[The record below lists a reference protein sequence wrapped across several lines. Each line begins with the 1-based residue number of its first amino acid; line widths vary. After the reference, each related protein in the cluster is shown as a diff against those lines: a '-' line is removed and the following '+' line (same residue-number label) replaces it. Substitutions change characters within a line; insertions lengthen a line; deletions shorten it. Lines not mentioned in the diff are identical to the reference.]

1 MLRAFPDTHAFMR
14 FCVFTTRPKPY
25 TLRSI
30 FFLSLRFSRRHYDTS
45 FSNFEQQIRS
55 ELTTDTRHTGTRRA
69 LNSKALSKGWLE
81 KRLNG
86 VVTEKGLL
94 SP

>member
-55 ELTTDTRHTGTRRA
+55 ELTQPTRGTQVLDA
-69 LNSKALSKGWLE
+69 LLIAKHSRKGGW
-81 KRLNG
+81 K
-86 VVTEKGLL
+86 KD
-94 SP
+94 